1 MVHGGRVV
9 AAVAVSGLD
18 TTGRATGKTVSNRNV
33 PRNPKI
39 PETSTPTA
47 PTRLIPL
54 TAWPS
59 YHPWP
64 TVAGLRNL
72 VFFARANGADA
83 WIRRVGRRVLVDE
96 VAFMAWVASGAGT
109 GARGAR

>member
-1 MVHGGRVV
+1 M

-18 TTGRATGKTVSNRNV
+18 TTGRATGKTVPKRNV
-33 PRNPKI
+33 TSQKAT
-39 PETSTPTA
+39 ETSTPTT

-54 TAWPS
+54 TAWPD

-72 VFFARANGADA
+72 VFFASANGADA

-96 VAFMAWVASGAGT
+96 VAFIAWVASGAGT

>member
-1 MVHGGRVV
+1 M
-9 AAVAVSGLD
+9 
-18 TTGRATGKTVSNRNV
+18 
-33 PRNPKI
+33 
-39 PETSTPTA
+39 
-47 PTRLIPL
+47 IPL
-54 TAWPS
+54 TAWPE

-72 VFFARANGADA
+72 VFFRAVNGADA

-96 VAFMAWVASGAGT
+96 VAFLGWVASGAGT